1 MTSRADQIQ
10 RLSRAGLAL
19 QGRKKMKALAQIS
32 FEDILTDALESVV
45 GDGGRAA
52 EAQAVNNDMQALLSE
67 LSRKLYKTR

>member
-1 MTSRADQIQ
+1 
-10 RLSRAGLAL
+10 
-19 QGRKKMKALAQIS
+19 MKALAQIS